1 MSKKVTSHVN
11 IISILTINIA
21 MQYPRGP
28 VPYPASEGGQGPSS
42 KYLDEVRF
50 PPEVFAL

>member
-1 MSKKVTSHVN
+1 MSKKVTNLPCEHH
-11 IISILTINIA
+11 INIV

-50 PPEVFAL
+50 PPEGFAL